1 MSYIHD
7 ALKRSQAQRQQAKAS
22 INDSFGAVVEGQH
35 VDKRRTS
42 LWVPLSLLVFGAG
55 LLLLAY
61 RLGTVPEALQSAESI
76 AEGTPVSEADSP
88 TPMGLENGHLPAQ
101 SAAVAV
107 SVSTPYEELPFYW
120 ELPQSIRG
128 QLGELAVT
136 IHVYANQQEQRF
148 LFLNNREY
156 RAGEQMPSGVKV
168 ERIEP
173 QGVVLSY
180 TDQVFRLPRPR

>member
-7 ALKRSQAQRQQAKAS
+7 ALKRSQAQRQQAKS
-22 INDSFGAVVEGQH
+22 SLNDSFGAEADSQH
-35 VDKRRTS
+35 PEKRRTS
-42 LWVPLSLLVFGAG
+42 PWVPLSLLVFGVG
-55 LLLLAY
+55 LALLAY
-61 RLGTVPEALQSAESI
+61 RLDTVPELLQSPESI
-76 AEGTPVSEADSP
+76 AESAPVPEA
-88 TPMGLENGHLPAQ
+88 GLQGVYPPIQ
-101 SAAVAV
+101 PVPVAV
-107 SVSTPYEELPFYW
+107 SVSTPYEGLPFYW
-120 ELPQSIRG
+120 ELPQPIRG

-136 IHVYANQQEQRF
+136 IHVYANQPDQRF

-180 TDQVFRLPRPR
+180 ADQVFRLPRPR